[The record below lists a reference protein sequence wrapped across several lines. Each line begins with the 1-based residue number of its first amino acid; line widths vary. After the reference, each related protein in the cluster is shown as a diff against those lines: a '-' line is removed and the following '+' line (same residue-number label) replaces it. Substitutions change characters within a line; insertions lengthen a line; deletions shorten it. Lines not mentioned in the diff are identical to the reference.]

1 MKTNFINGYKKVNKQ
16 CDKYCACVWCGRY
29 TMFEYKLKVTIVVDG
44 DTVDGLIDLGFNTFV
59 KKRIRLYGIN
69 APETRTR
76 DAEEKKKGIECKKR
90 LSDIIEDQEN
100 EVILNSHGV
109 GKFGRCLGELS
120 YMTED

>member
-1 MKTNFINGYKKVNKQ
+1 
-16 CDKYCACVWCGRY
+16 
-29 TMFEYKLKVTIVVDG
+29 MFEYKLKVTRVVDG

-90 LSDIIEDQEN
+90 ISDIIQDQEN
-100 EVILNSHGV
+100 EVILKSHGV

-120 YMTED
+120 YMTEDEEGEYEVNINQSLVNEKLAEEYFGGKR

>member
-1 MKTNFINGYKKVNKQ
+1 
-16 CDKYCACVWCGRY
+16 
-29 TMFEYKLKVTIVVDG
+29 MFEYNLKVTRVVDG

-100 EVILNSHGV
+100 EVILKSHGV

-120 YMTED
+120 YMTEDEEGEYEVNINQSLVNEKLAEEYFGGKR

>member
-1 MKTNFINGYKKVNKQ
+1 
-16 CDKYCACVWCGRY
+16 
-29 TMFEYKLKVTIVVDG
+29 MFEYKLKVTRVVDG

-100 EVILNSHGV
+100 EVILKSHGV
-109 GKFGRCLGELS
+109 GKFGRCLGELFIELENEAVNLNQLLIS
-120 YMTED
+120 EGHATEYFGGKR

>member
-1 MKTNFINGYKKVNKQ
+1 
-16 CDKYCACVWCGRY
+16 
-29 TMFEYKLKVTIVVDG
+29 MFEYKLKVTRVVDG

-90 LSDIIEDQEN
+90 LSDIIQDQEN
-100 EVILNSHGV
+100 EVILKSHGV

-120 YMTED
+120 YMAEDEEGEYEVNINQSLVNEKLAEEYFGGKR

>member
-1 MKTNFINGYKKVNKQ
+1 
-16 CDKYCACVWCGRY
+16 
-29 TMFEYKLKVTIVVDG
+29 MFEYKLKVTRVVDG

-90 LSDIIEDQEN
+90 LSDIIEDKEN
-100 EVILNSHGV
+100 EVILKSHGV

-120 YMTED
+120 YMTEDEEGEYEVNINQSLVNEKLAEEYFGGKR

>member
-1 MKTNFINGYKKVNKQ
+1 
-16 CDKYCACVWCGRY
+16 
-29 TMFEYKLKVTIVVDG
+29 MFEYKLKVTRVVAG

-100 EVILNSHGV
+100 EVILKSHGV

-120 YMTED
+120 YMTEDEEGEYEVNINQSLVNEKLAEEYFGGKR

>member
-1 MKTNFINGYKKVNKQ
+1 
-16 CDKYCACVWCGRY
+16 
-29 TMFEYKLKVTIVVDG
+29 MFEYKLKVTRVVDG

-90 LSDIIEDQEN
+90 LSDIIEDQES
-100 EVILNSHGV
+100 EVILKSHGV

-120 YMTED
+120 YMTEDEEGEYEVNINQSLVNEKLAEEYFGGKR

>member
-1 MKTNFINGYKKVNKQ
+1 
-16 CDKYCACVWCGRY
+16 
-29 TMFEYKLKVTIVVDG
+29 MFEYKLKVTRVVDG
-44 DTVDGLIDLGFNTFV
+44 DTGDGLIDLGFNTFV

-100 EVILNSHGV
+100 EVILKSHGV

-120 YMTED
+120 FMTEDEEGEYEVNINQSLVNEKLAEEYFGGKR

>member
-1 MKTNFINGYKKVNKQ
+1 
-16 CDKYCACVWCGRY
+16 
-29 TMFEYKLKVTIVVDG
+29 MFEYKLKVTRVVDG

-90 LSDIIEDQEN
+90 LSDIIQDQEN
-100 EVILNSHGV
+100 EVILKSHGV

-120 YMTED
+120 YMTEDEEGEYEVNINQSLVNEKLAEEYFGGKR

>member
-1 MKTNFINGYKKVNKQ
+1 
-16 CDKYCACVWCGRY
+16 
-29 TMFEYKLKVTIVVDG
+29 MFEYKLKVTRVVDG

-100 EVILNSHGV
+100 EVILKSHGV

-120 YMTED
+120 YMTEDEDGEYEVNINQSLVNEKLAEEYFGGKR